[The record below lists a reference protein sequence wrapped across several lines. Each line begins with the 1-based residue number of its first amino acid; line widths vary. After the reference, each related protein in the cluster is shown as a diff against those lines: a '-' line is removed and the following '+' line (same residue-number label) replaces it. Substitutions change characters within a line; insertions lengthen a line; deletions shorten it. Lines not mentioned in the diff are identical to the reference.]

1 MYIFVDMSSNKED
14 KKAEDAVSI
23 MSFEE
28 IYEEY
33 ASLVYRI
40 IMYHS
45 VDSDTAEEIMQE
57 VFMKLYINKE
67 NVNPKAIR
75 AWLVT
80 TARNMAC
87 NYKRDSWYET
97 LLLDDLDDDNNGLFV
112 MDSLEDDFLEALKE
126 SDCSAL
132 AEKVF
137 EDLYRKSPRWYEAV
151 TIAYLLEKP
160 QKEVAETMGVTLEQ
174 LHGILYRARKWIQAK
189 YKEEYDRLKGI

>member
-1 MYIFVDMSSNKED
+1 MCVFVVMNSNKED
-14 KKAEDAVSI
+14 KKTEDAVCI

-33 ASLVYRI
+33 ASLVYRVI
-40 IMYHS
+40 LYHS

-97 LLLDDLDDDNNGLFV
+97 LLLDDLDDNNNGLLV
-112 MDSLEDDFLEALKE
+112 MDSLEDDFMEALRD
-126 SDCSAL
+126 SGCSAL
-132 AEKVF
+132 VEKVF
-137 EDLYRKSPRWYEAV
+137 EDLYRKNVRWYEAV

-160 QKEVAETMGVTLEQ
+160 QKEVAEIMGMTLEQ
-174 LHGILYRARKWIQAK
+174 LHGMLYRARKWIQEK
-189 YKEEYDRLKGI
+189 YKEEYDRL